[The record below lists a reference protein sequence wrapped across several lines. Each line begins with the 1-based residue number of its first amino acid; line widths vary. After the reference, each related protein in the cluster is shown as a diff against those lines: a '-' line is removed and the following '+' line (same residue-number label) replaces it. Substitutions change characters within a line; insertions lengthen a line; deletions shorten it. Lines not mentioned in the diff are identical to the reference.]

1 VTRGPHS
8 VYHLTHTC
16 TKGQDPMSDDQ
27 ERVDTDFCES
37 GAEVDEPSTT
47 PWRSL
52 WALADGQPAWLRDSV
67 ATMDAAAQ
75 AEMGHT

>member
-1 VTRGPHS
+1 
-8 VYHLTHTC
+8 
-16 TKGQDPMSDDQ
+16 MSDEQ
-27 ERVDTDFCES
+27 EQIDADARES
-37 GAEVDEPSTT
+37 GAETDEPSST